1 MIVII
6 AIFTFMVCK
15 TLAGPFSAAIYVSIS
30 IWGSCFMLSML
41 IWNLDLFV
49 NYLYAFNNPR
59 LLIDPQWNR
68 KIRIRFWKLVK
79 INYLICP
86 SVLLVDLL

>member
-1 MIVII
+1 MIIII
-6 AIFTFMVCK
+6 AIFTFMVFK

-59 LLIDPQWNR
+59 LLIDQEWNR
-68 KIRIRFWKLVK
+68 KKTLRFFKLA
-79 INYLICP
+79 
-86 SVLLVDLL
+86 